1 MSTFKRMIPACIAG
15 CALLVS
21 PAAPTALAADDEHNI
36 MTDSMRTTID
46 KAFDAWRDKTITADT
61 AFKVDGATAGAKVSR
76 AIPFTDDPNVIAAAS
91 RSKDLAK
98 VMQSPK
104 KLSEIKGPVDKL
116 TPAVAPDG
124 TGVLVLPS
132 GKAVAKQGSII
143 IEDLQAGLASS
154 DESGDYVSSAL
165 PQSLKLLYNVNSSN
179 SGNEIVNA
187 AHIKDSI
194 RSEVMSYKSGKE
206 TLPMTPG
213 ALNALIPEKAASLVK
228 QFTIPGADH
237 GRLTSVLEA
246 FTTAKDDEQDALD
259 GIKDGLTPLLDS
271 KGNKVT
277 SKKQIA
283 AGQSGDVD
291 HEIEF
296 VAPGE
301 DKMVYINHRVVDGS
315 GRVVSPQGM
324 DAFAVTDASIVAQA
338 STDLGSAKLK
348 DEDKQR
354 IYNTVQATQLHPGK
368 RYQILVNLYKCEG
381 EGKCE
386 EVAAVNREII
396 PEENT
401 RTEHFSVDIDTSGM
415 DRDNATYEWSTR
427 VYEGTGDVKKM
438 GKSLA
443 EVDDFPESQ
452 VLSFSGKRES
462 NNGGRV
468 EEKHADVID
477 VAQDGAENESS
488 GAKIGSEAPPANI
501 DEIRQNNKV
510 LDSQNED
517 SGANKGLIIWGSI
530 VGVLAIVGVFMIRRD
545 GGILQRPNKKLGG
558 APPEDNNDDDDESDL
573 TRDVDTDESGDN
585 DGK

>member
-1 MSTFKRMIPACIAG
+1 MSTFKRVIPACIAG

-21 PAAPTALAADDEHNI
+21 PSAPAALAADSEHSI

-46 KAFDAWRDKTITADT
+46 KAFDAWREKTITADT
-61 AFKVDGATAGAKVSR
+61 SFKVDAATAGAKVSR
-76 AIPFTDDPNVIAAAS
+76 AIPFTDDPNVIAAAA
-91 RSKDLAK
+91 RDEGMAK
-98 VMQSPK
+98 AMKSPK
-104 KLSEIKGPVDKL
+104 KLSEINGPVDKL
-116 TPAVAPDG
+116 TPAVADDG

-132 GKAVAKQGSII
+132 GEATAKQGSII
-143 IEDLQAGLASS
+143 IKDLQSGLASS
-154 DESGDYVSSAL
+154 DDSGDYVSSAS
-165 PQSLKLLYNVNSSN
+165 PQSLKLLYDVNSST

-187 AHIKDSI
+187 ARIKDSI
-194 RSEVMSYKSGKE
+194 RSEIMSYKSGKE
-206 TLPMTPG
+206 TLPMTQG
-213 ALNALIPEKAASLVK
+213 ALNALVPEKTASLVK

-237 GRLTSVLEA
+237 DQLTSVLEA
-246 FTTAKDDEQDALD
+246 FTTAKDDAQDALD
-259 GIKDGLTPLLDS
+259 GVKDGLTPLLDS
-271 KGNKVT
+271 NGNKVT

-283 AGQSGDVD
+283 AGQSGDID

-296 VAPGE
+296 VAPGKG
-301 DKMVYINHRVVDGS
+301 KMVYINHRLVDGS

-381 EGKCE
+381 EGNCE

-396 PEENT
+396 PEENA
-401 RTEHFSVDIDTSGM
+401 RTEHFSVDIDASGM
-415 DRDNATYEWSTR
+415 DRGNATYEWSTR

-443 EVDDFPESQ
+443 KVDDFPESQ

-462 NNGGRV
+462 NNAGRV

-477 VAQDGAENESS
+477 VAQDGAKSESS
-488 GAKIGSEAPPANI
+488 GAKIGDEAPPASI
-501 DEIRQNNKV
+501 EEIRQNNEV

-530 VGVLAIVGVFMIRRD
+530 VGVLAIAGVFMVRRGD
-545 GGILQRPNKKLGG
+545 GVLRRPNKKLVTV
-558 APPEDNNDDDDESDL
+558 PPADGEAVLKHSDDSDE
-573 TRDVDTDESGDN
+573 RGDN